1 MVDAYD
7 FRLRSQYSFQER
19 SGGRFNR
26 VKEGVK
32 EEVTD
37 GIATPPPPDL

>member
-1 MVDAYD
+1 MVGAYD
-7 FRLRSQYSFQER
+7 IRLRLQYSFQES
-19 SGGRFNR
+19 SGGSFNR